1 MLGPIGNARYTEYV
15 DDILS
20 SGQHLLSLI
29 NNILDMSKIESGSWR
44 IQPEVIDP
52 VEVLETS
59 LRIFRE
65 RAIGRGVHLNMAADP
80 DLFEGFVDRQA
91 LRQILLNLVSNAIK
105 FTANGGTVERSEEQT
120 SE

>member
-44 IQPEVIDP
+44 IQPEVIDL
-52 VEVLETS
+52 VAVLETS
-59 LRIFRE
+59 PRIFRE
-65 RAIGRGVHLNMAADP
+65 LAIGRGVHLTMAAAP
-80 DLFEGFVDRQA
+80 DLCEGLVVLHA
-91 LRQILLNLVSNAIK
+91 LRQ
-105 FTANGGTVERSEEQT
+105 RSEQPT
-120 SE
+120 SDIRSAKR

>member
-44 IQPEVIDP
+44 IQPEGIDP
-52 VEVLETS
+52 DEVLETR

-65 RAIGRGVHLNMAADP
+65 RAIGRDRKSVVQGKSVSGRVDLGGRRNIKQKKNLHTERQHNM
-80 DLFEGFVDRQA
+80 RTYHQ
-91 LRQILLNLVSNAIK
+91 R
-105 FTANGGTVERSEEQT
+105 T
-120 SE
+120 

>member
-1 MLGPIGNARYTEYV
+1 MARSKRRNRALERARQAAEEASLSKTRFLANMSHELRTPLNAIIGFAEVIRKEMLGPIGNARYTEYV

-52 VEVLETS
+52 VDRKST
-59 LRIFRE
+59 R
-65 RAIGRGVHLNMAADP
+65 LN
-80 DLFEGFVDRQA
+80 
-91 LRQILLNLVSNAIK
+91 S
-105 FTANGGTVERSEEQT
+105 SH
-120 SE
+120 